1 MNTATHH
8 IGSSRP
14 QIVERGTNVGS
25 KAIEAGWVVYLK
37 ESDASSPTVKFGRN
51 GVSSAWEPASDAA
64 LVDLEQRKFGIAKT
78 AAAVGADFEVYV
90 SGDMIPAKLL
100 TTGGEVSILA
110 GAPLMVDATVA
121 TGDDELITRAFAVT
135 KTGLEQPIRFKSSTT
150 QTTTASTVNTIYVD
164 VYNPPVGYFTGS

>member
-14 QIVERGTNVGS
+14 QVVERGTNVGS
-25 KAIEAGWVVYLK
+25 KAIEVGWVVYLK

-64 LVDLEQRKFGIAKT
+64 AADLEHRKFGIAKT

-90 SGDMIPAKLL
+90 SGDMIPASIE
-100 TTGGEVSILA
+100 TTGGETSILA
-110 GAPLMVDATVA
+110 GAPLMVDDA
-121 TGDDELITRAFAVT
+121 DDELITRAFAVT
-135 KTGLEQPIRFKSSTT
+135 KTGLAQPIRFKSSTT